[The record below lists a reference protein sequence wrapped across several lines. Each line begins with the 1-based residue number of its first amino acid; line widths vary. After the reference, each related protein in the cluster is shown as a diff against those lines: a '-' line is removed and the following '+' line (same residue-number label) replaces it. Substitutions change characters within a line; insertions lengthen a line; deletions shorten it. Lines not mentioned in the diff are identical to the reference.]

1 MEQMKDLKFQEELQ
15 KMEYEPLTA
24 VEKKLCAWGFGLG
37 VVLLVV
43 LYLVSTLIPTAH
55 GV

>member
-1 MEQMKDLKFQEELQ
+1 MEQMKDLKFQEEIQ
-15 KMEYEPLTA
+15 KMEYEPLSN
-24 VEKKLCAWGFGLG
+24 VEKRLCAWGFGLG

-43 LYLVSTLIPTAH
+43 LYFVSSFIPGAH